1 MIEEEADLILVAP
14 LFPTQTWFPHVL
26 KLVLGDSFILP
37 KVDHLL
43 YLPKQGKVHNL
54 TSMRMVVFRLSGN
67 NSHVQEYQQ
76 KLQPSF
82 VHHGDQVLQNNMG
95 HISKKWVHFCSEQQI
110 DAIYPSLNE
119 ILTFLTHLSSSNLG
133 YSSINSAKSMLSSLF
148 SLLYKRDIG
157 TEPLIRHFMKGIFNM
172 KPSLPRYVNTW
183 DVQTVITYLDSLNT
197 LEVSLKLLSVKLTT
211 VLALTTGQRCQT
223 LWAIQVND
231 IEISK
236 EFMKVRISKL
246 LKQSK
251 VNNHLREMYFEP
263 FVKNSNI
270 CVIQCMKTYL
280 AKTQELRKI
289 SSAENLFIIT
299 QKPYNSATKS
309 TISRRIKLALKWAD
323 IDIKTFST
331 HSTRSASTSA
341 VLGKNPIDTIL
352 KTAGWSKDS
361 TFRMFYNRPVSN
373 SSEFSH
379 AVLNA

>member
-1 MIEEEADLILVAP
+1 MVSTCAETCFGGQLHSAESGP
-14 LFPTQTWFPHVL
+14 
-26 KLVLGDSFILP
+26 S
-37 KVDHLL
+37 
-43 YLPKQGKVHNL
+43 
-54 TSMRMVVFRLSGN
+54 VVFAETRKSTSLNINADGG
-67 NSHVQEYQQ
+67 
-76 KLQPSF
+76 F
-82 VHHGDQVLQNNMG
+82 QVVREQLTRAGIPTETAAIIGASWRSSTSKQYG
-95 HISKKWVHFCSEQQI
+95 SYFKKWVHFCSEQQI
-110 DAIYPSLNE
+110 DAINPSLNE
-119 ILTFLTHLSSSNLG
+119 ILTFLTHLSSSKLG

-183 DVQTVITYLDSLNT
+183 DVQTVISYLDSLNT

-211 VLALTTGQRCQT
+211 LLALTTGQRCQT

-231 IEISK
+231 IEISE

-280 AKTQELRKI
+280 EKTQELRKI

-309 TISRRIKLALKWAD
+309 TISRWIKLALKWAG

-341 VLGKNPIDTIL
+341 VLGKIPLDTIL

-361 TFRMFYNRPVSN
+361 TFRKFYNRPVSN

-379 AVLNA
+379 AVF

>member
-1 MIEEEADLILVAP
+1 
-14 LFPTQTWFPHVL
+14 
-26 KLVLGDSFILP
+26 
-37 KVDHLL
+37 
-43 YLPKQGKVHNL
+43 
-54 TSMRMVVFRLSGN
+54 
-67 NSHVQEYQQ
+67 
-76 KLQPSF
+76 
-82 VHHGDQVLQNNMG
+82 
-95 HISKKWVHFCSEQQI
+95 
-110 DAIYPSLNE
+110 
-119 ILTFLTHLSSSNLG
+119 
-133 YSSINSAKSMLSSLF
+133 
-148 SLLYKRDIG
+148 
-157 TEPLIRHFMKGIFNM
+157 M
-172 KPSLPRYVNTW
+172 KPSLSRYVNTW

-211 VLALTTGQRCQT
+211 LLALTTGQRCQT

-231 IEISK
+231 IEIFK

-280 AKTQELRKI
+280 EKTQDLRKI

-309 TISRRIKLALKWAD
+309 TISRWIKLALKWAG

-341 VLGKNPIDTIL
+341 VLGKIPIDTIL

-361 TFRMFYNRPVSN
+361 TFRKFYNRPVSN